1 MSAKRGEAAR
11 TSRGVSAKR
20 TVRVRFYATFR
31 PIVGGKEAGVAVPD
45 GASVGELLDAI
56 LARWPALREHLI
68 RPDGGLS
75 KRANLFVDGR
85 AVRFLPEGLDTPLAA
100 GAEIDCFPAVAGG

>member
-1 MSAKRGEAAR
+1 MS
-11 TSRGVSAKR
+11 SAEET

-31 PIVGGKEAGVAVPD
+31 PIVGARHAEVAVPR
-45 GASVGELLDAI
+45 GARVGDLLDAI
-56 LARWPALREHLI
+56 LVRWPALREHLV

-85 AVRFLPEGLDTPLAA
+85 AVRFLPAGLDTPLEA
-100 GAEIDCFPAVAGG
+100 GQEIDCFPAVAGG